1 MKLLC
6 FLVAALAVNLL
17 LFASIF
23 EIYFTSPLVHGMTP
37 HTPPLPAPA
46 RRLVLFVA
54 DGLRADAFFQV
65 DARGSSRTP
74 FLRDV
79 IERRGSWGISHTRV
93 PTESRPGHVALIAGF
108 YEDVAAVAKGWQE
121 NPVEFDSVFNESR
134 YTWSWGSPDILPM
147 FAKGATGDH
156 VYTFTYTAQKQDF
169 AADSS
174 KLDTWVFDNVK
185 DFLQEARRDS
195 HLGSKLANDR
205 VMLFLHLLG
214 IDISGHAHRPAS
226 QQYLQNIGAVDEGVA
241 EIVAAI
247 EEYFENDGKTAYLFT
262 SDHGMTDWGSHGAG
276 HSSETMT
283 PVVCWGGGVNGPEH
297 ISVQTYTDSF
307 SEEWKLNHLKRKD
320 VNQADLAPLMA
331 TLLGIPF
338 PMNSVGLLPL
348 SYLNTSLAFRAEAA
362 LANAL
367 AIVEQFQVKRDIKRE
382 TALPFFY
389 TPYQPLHDGK
399 LLQLI
404 VAAKKS
410 FEKSRYDD
418 VVRISEELVKLSLGG
433 LRYYHTY
440 DRAFIGTSV
449 VFGFVGW
456 MVYIATL
463 ILRPNVHQPSW
474 LKTRLRLTAVNSVS
488 LAGMSVAATLVVSTL
503 LALKSSPF
511 SHYAYCF
518 LPIASWA
525 AAVRRLPERH
535 ELLELGKRFRWRSIA
550 APTVLLFL
558 GIELLVLSFFHRET
572 LSAGLLALAAWPYT
586 SQICYNQKIISLT
599 WSASCL
605 FLSIFPLLP
614 TVGRVANISL
624 VVLAAGLTLLLSSC
638 ALKVLQRSSTSLYL
652 PPPPY
657 ALYAA
662 QMCLVAVSACI
673 VYNTHLSLERRE
685 GLPLLNQLLSWTLL
699 GFSLLLPLLSPTLLC
714 QRLFSICLSLTSAYL
729 LLTTSHEALFLLV
742 FTCVLLAWIFME
754 SQVQRPM
761 PSEQVLAVDF
771 HRNSATLERNLSP
784 DDVRRAYIFVYFIVT
799 AFFGTGNI
807 ASINSFDPS
816 SVYCFV
822 TVFSPFVMGAL
833 MMWKILIPFV
843 LVMCAFEAIRTLTL
857 LSCKSLFLIV
867 LLHTDFMAIHFFFMV
882 QDHGSWLDIGVSIS
896 HFVIIMSTTIFL
908 LLLSAVA
915 HVFTKTVFPLPRWHD
930 KHL

>member
-1 MKLLC
+1 MKLLH
-6 FLVAALAVNLL
+6 FLIAALAVHLL

-54 DGLRADAFFQV
+54 DGLRADAFFQL
-65 DARGSSRTP
+65 DAHGSSRTP

-121 NPVEFDSVFNESR
+121 NPVEFDSVFNESQH
-134 YTWSWGSPDILPM
+134 TWSWGSPDILPM

-156 VYTFTYTAQKQDF
+156 VYTFTYTAKEQDF

-174 KLDTWVFDNVK
+174 KLDTWVFDHVK
-185 DFLQEARRDS
+185 DFLQEAQRDS
-195 HLGSKLANDR
+195 HLGSKLGNDR
-205 VMLFLHLLG
+205 IMFFLHLLG

-226 QQYLQNIGAVDEGVA
+226 WQYLRNIRAVDEGVA
-241 EIVAAI
+241 DIFAAI
-247 EEYFENDGKTAYLFT
+247 EEYFGNDGKTAYLFT

-276 HSSETMT
+276 HGSETMT
-283 PVVCWGGGVNGPEH
+283 PIVCWGVGVNGPEQAG
-297 ISVQTYTDSF
+297 IETYADSF
-307 SEEWKLNHLKRKD
+307 SEEWKLSHLKRKD

-348 SYLNTSLAFRAEAA
+348 SYLNASVAFRAEAA

-367 AIVEQFQVKRDIKRE
+367 AIVEQFEVKRNIKRE

-389 TPYQPLHDGK
+389 TPYQPLHDSK

-404 VAAKKS
+404 VAARQS

-418 VVRISEELVKLSLGG
+418 VVQISEELVNLALGG
-433 LRYYHTY
+433 LRYYHTF
-440 DRAFIGTSV
+440 DRAFLGTSV
-449 VFGFVGW
+449 IFGFVGW
-456 MVYIATL
+456 MVYISTL
-463 ILRPNVHQPSW
+463 ILHPNVHETSW
-474 LKTRLRLTAVNSVS
+474 LKTRLRLTAARTVS
-488 LAGMSVAATLVVSTL
+488 LFGTCAVATLVVSTL
-503 LALKSSPF
+503 LALQSSPF
-511 SHYAYCF
+511 SHYAYCL

-535 ELLELGKRFRWRSIA
+535 ELLTLGKRFRWRSIA
-550 APTVLLFL
+550 AMTMLLLL

-586 SQICYNQKIISLT
+586 SQICFKKKMISLT
-599 WSASCL
+599 WSASCV

-638 ALKVLQRSSTSLYL
+638 ALKVLQRASTSLYL

-673 VYNTHLSLERRE
+673 VYNTHRSLERRE

-699 GFSLLLPLLSPTLLC
+699 GSSLLLPLLSPTLLC
-714 QRLFSICLSLTSAYL
+714 QRLLSICLSLTSAYL
-729 LLTTSHEALFLLV
+729 LFTTSHEALFLLV
-742 FTCVLLAWIFME
+742 FAWALLAWIFME

-761 PSEQVLAVDF
+761 PGEQVLEVDF
-771 HRNSATLERNLSP
+771 CRDSTTLERKLSL

-807 ASINSFDPS
+807 ASINSFDPR

-833 MMWKILIPFV
+833 MMWKILIPFI
-843 LVMCAFEAIRTLTL
+843 LVMCAFEAIRTLTH
-857 LSCKSLFLIV
+857 LSCKSGFSSACSSSFCCLRTSWPSIFSAWFKTMGAGLISASAS
-867 LLHTDFMAIHFFFMV
+867 AI
-882 QDHGSWLDIGVSIS
+882 
-896 HFVIIMSTTIFL
+896 
-908 LLLSAVA
+908 LSSSCPQPS
-915 HVFTKTVFPLPRWHD
+915 FCCC
-930 KHL
+930 